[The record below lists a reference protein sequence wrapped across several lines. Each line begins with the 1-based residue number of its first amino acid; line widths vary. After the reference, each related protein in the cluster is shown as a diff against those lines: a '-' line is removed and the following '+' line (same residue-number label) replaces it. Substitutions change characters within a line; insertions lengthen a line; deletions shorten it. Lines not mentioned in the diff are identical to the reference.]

1 MTTSCDILVIFCLW
15 VILTLNFSN
24 ANIPE
29 KYTKEE
35 LKLIDPDDPLVIEED
50 MDEMSV

>member
-1 MTTSCDILVIFCLW
+1 MTTNCDIFVIFCLW

-24 ANIPE
+24 AKIPE

-35 LKLIDPDDPLVIEED
+35 LKLIDPDDPIVIEEG
-50 MDEMSV
+50 MDEMSI